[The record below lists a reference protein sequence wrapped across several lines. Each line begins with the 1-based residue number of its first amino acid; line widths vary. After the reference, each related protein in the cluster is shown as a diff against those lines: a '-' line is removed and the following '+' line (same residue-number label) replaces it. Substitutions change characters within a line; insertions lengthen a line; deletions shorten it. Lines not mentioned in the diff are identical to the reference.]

1 MKTGGK
7 RDLDLREAHEVG
19 LRWDTTIDAR
29 TIAGAVED
37 GVVHPRS

>member
-7 RDLDLREAHEVG
+7 R